1 MVEKIYGKGEFWA
14 WNESECVM
22 EGERPKYQLL
32 IYTILDIQ
40 CSINVCTAG
49 AADNSDNSN
58 SLNTCSLLRR
68 RRCRISTAAPI
79 LRSLCHDMCGCVC
92 ECVCGYVTTIRR
104 KSLIAITWYL
114 TLLLSALC
122 RNLIELKMS
131 RVMGT
136 GSSFRNLTP
145 AAIYW
150 MKLITIF
157 RENCTYNI
165 NVHKNLEI
173 SRNINQEI
181 K

>member
-92 ECVCGYVTTIRR
+92 ECVCVWVCYHDKTKIPDRN
-104 KSLIAITWYL
+104 
-114 TLLLSALC
+114 
-122 RNLIELKMS
+122 NLILDTTTLGTVSKPNWAQNVKSHGHRIIISKFDTCCHILNETDYYLS
-131 RVMGT
+131 R
-136 GSSFRNLTP
+136 
-145 AAIYW
+145 
-150 MKLITIF
+150 KL
-157 RENCTYNI
+157 
-165 NVHKNLEI
+165 HL
-173 SRNINQEI
+173 
-181 K
+181 